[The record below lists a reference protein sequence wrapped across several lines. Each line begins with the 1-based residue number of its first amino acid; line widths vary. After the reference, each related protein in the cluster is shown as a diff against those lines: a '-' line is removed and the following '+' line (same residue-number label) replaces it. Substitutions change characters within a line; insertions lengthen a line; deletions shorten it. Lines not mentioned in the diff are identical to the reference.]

1 MNRLDFLSNVRHSL
15 QSNYLPVAQS
25 QAPPVQSFS
34 SFDPHDLA
42 AQFTERALAVKSEVH
57 QVTSHAAGC
66 QRVRDILAQHQATRF
81 IGWRDEF
88 LPIQGLNNELAQ
100 RGFQRQDSTIPNE
113 PADRR
118 ETHLALSDVPIGLTG
133 ALAGLADTGSLV
145 VSCGDGCS
153 RLSSLLPPIHIALLE
168 TRLLFPTIAHFVQAH
183 PDAARRTSNLVF
195 ITGPSRSADI
205 EQTMTL
211 GVHGPKEL
219 HVILITADHE

>member
-1 MNRLDFLSNVRHSL
+1 MNRRDFLSNVRHSL

-34 SFDPHDLA
+34 SFDPYDLA
-42 AQFTERALAVKSEVH
+42 APFTEQALAVNGEVH

-66 QRVRDILAQHQATRF
+66 QRVCDILAQHQATRF
-81 IGWRDEF
+81 IGWRDDF
-88 LPIQGLNNELAQ
+88 LPIKGLNNELAQ

-113 PADRR
+113 PAERR

-153 RLSSLLPPIHIALLE
+153 RLASLLPPIHIALLE

-195 ITGPSRSADI
+195 VTGPSRSADI
-205 EQTMTL
+205 EQTLTL

-219 HVILITADHE
+219 HVILITADYE